1 MIVLAALDM
10 AGTTIDE
17 NGAVYV
23 ALNDAVVE
31 DPINAGTQISPED
44 LQTWMGTEKR
54 AAIRALTEIVSG
66 ASPDDA
72 AVDRM
77 FQRFRDQLTE
87 AYRARPPTPIDG
99 VLAAFDDLRERGVRI
114 ALTTGF
120 SQDIAHSLLDSLGW
134 TVGNQT
140 GTVDAMVCGDEVAA
154 GRPAPYLIFQAMER
168 TGVDSVDQVVVA
180 GDTVADLRAGI
191 NAGVR
196 GVVGVASGA
205 LTLAQLA
212 PHRHTHLLSGVRE
225 LPGLLDSL

>member
-1 MIVLAALDM
+1 MIALAALDM

-17 NGAVYV
+17 GGAVYV
-23 ALNDAVVE
+23 ALNDAVVQ
-31 DPINAGTQISPED
+31 DPINAGASISPED

-54 AAIRALTEIVSG
+54 AAIRALTEIASG
-66 ASPDDA
+66 TSPDEG

-87 AYRARPPTPIDG
+87 AYRRTPPEPIDG
-99 VLAAFDDLRERGVRI
+99 VMAAFDGLRERGVRI

-120 SQDIAHSLLDSLGW
+120 SQDIAVALLDSLGW
-134 TVGNQT
+134 TVGYGT
-140 GTVDAMVCGDEVAA
+140 GTIDAVVCGDEVPA
-154 GRPAPYLIFQAMER
+154 GRPAPYLIFRAMER

-196 GVVGVASGA
+196 AVVGVASGA
-205 LTLAQLA
+205 LSLGQLA
-212 PHRHTHLLSGVRE
+212 PHRHTHLLAGVSG
-225 LPGLLDSL
+225 LPALLDSL